1 MSKRTQK
8 PLVDPSLR
16 LKAEEALAVEVSR
29 VLPLTTTLQRT
40 EHELRVYQIE
50 LELQN
55 EQLRQS
61 QVALLASQARYADLY
76 DQAPVGYLSLDGAG
90 VIEQANLEACSLLGL
105 VRDALLQRPL
115 SDFVAA
121 GEQDGF
127 YLLRRSSALNAPAQT
142 AEIRMVRADGAP
154 FWAQL
159 VVNTANVRNGQDV
172 LHLVL
177 SDISERKRK
186 ELERQGMVQRI
197 EDLSRRLVQAQE
209 EARRR
214 LSRELHDRTSA
225 NLTALRLN
233 LDQIV
238 KIAGQAPDATLFW
251 ERVDDTRALI
261 ADTNF
266 SIRDICSE
274 LHTPE
279 LDRGGLLEVV
289 KSYAQQFTKRTGLP
303 VAVDCAHGDVRLEPF
318 LELSLF
324 RIVQESL
331 TNCAKHA
338 GASTIQVAIAL
349 SRTPLR
355 VAVVDDGCGFDITLA
370 ATDARAGG
378 HGLQN
383 MRETAEFL
391 GGNLLLE
398 SAPGRGTRVV
408 VLV

>member
-1 MSKRTQK
+1 MSKGALK
-8 PLVDPSLR
+8 PLADPALR
-16 LKAEEALAVEVSR
+16 LKAEEALAKKVSR
-29 VLPLTTTLQRT
+29 VSPPTTTRQRT
-40 EHELRVYQIE
+40 AHELRVYQIE
-50 LELQN
+50 LEMQN

-61 QVALLASQARYADLY
+61 QVALQASQARYATLY

-90 VIEQANLEACSLLGL
+90 VIEQANLEASCLLGL

-115 SDFVAA
+115 SDFVAPD
-121 GEQDGF
+121 EQDSF
-127 YLLRRSSALNAPAQT
+127 YLLRRSSALYGPTQT

-154 FWAQL
+154 FWAHL
-159 VVNTANVRNGQDV
+159 VANTANLSHGKDV

-177 SDISERKRK
+177 SDISERKRN
-186 ELERQGMVQRI
+186 ELEREGMVRRI
-197 EDLSRRLVQAQE
+197 ENLSRRLVQAQE
-209 EARRR
+209 EARKR

-238 KIAGQAPDATLFW
+238 KVAGQAPDATVFW
-251 ERVDDTRALI
+251 ERVEDTLALI

-266 SIRDICSE
+266 SIRDICAE

-303 VAVDCAHGDVRLEPF
+303 VVVGCAHGDMRLEPF
-318 LELSLF
+318 LEVTLF
-324 RIVQESL
+324 RIVQECL

-338 GASTIQVAIAL
+338 SASTIHVVIAL

-355 VAVVDDGCGFDITLA
+355 VAVVDDGCGFDTTLA
-370 ATDARAGG
+370 ATDARSGG

-391 GGNLLLE
+391 GGDLLLE
-398 SAPGRGTRVV
+398 SAPGRGTSVV

>member
-8 PLVDPSLR
+8 ALADPLLR
-16 LKAEEALAVEVSR
+16 LRAEEALVEEVAH

-55 EQLRQS
+55 EQLHQS
-61 QVALLASQARYADLY
+61 QVALLASQARYMALY
-76 DQAPVGYLSLDGAG
+76 DQAPVGYLSLNGAG

-105 VRDALLQRPL
+105 VRDALLQRPF
-115 SDFVAA
+115 SDFVTAA
-121 GEQDGF
+121 EQDGF
-127 YLLRRSSALNAPAQT
+127 YMLRRSSALQGPAQT
-142 AEIRMVRADGAP
+142 AEIRMVRADGEQ
-154 FWAQL
+154 FWARL
-159 VVNTANVRNGQDV
+159 AANTASVSNGKDA

-238 KIAGQAPDATLFW
+238 KTAGQEPDAALFW

-261 ADTNF
+261 EDTNF
-266 SIRDICSE
+266 SIRDICAE

-279 LDRGGLLEVV
+279 QDRGGLLEVV

-303 VAVDCAHGDVRLEPF
+303 VAVDCAHGDLRLEPF

-338 GASTIQVAIAL
+338 SASTIQVAIAL

-355 VAVVDDGCGFDITLA
+355 VAVVDDGCGFDTTPA
-370 ATDARAGG
+370 ATEARAGG

-391 GGNLLLE
+391 GGNLMLE

>member
-1 MSKRTQK
+1 MNKRTQK
-8 PLVDPSLR
+8 PLADPSLR
-16 LKAEEALAVEVSR
+16 LKAEAALAEEVSH
-29 VLPLTTTLQRT
+29 VLPHTTTLQRT

-61 QVALLASQARYADLY
+61 QVALLASQARYAALY

-90 VIEQANLEACSLLGL
+90 VIEQANLEACTLLGQ
-105 VRDALLQRPL
+105 VRDALLQRAL

-121 GEQDGF
+121 AEQDAY
-127 YLLRRSSALNAPAQT
+127 YLLRRSAALHGPAQV
-142 AEIRMVRADGAP
+142 AEIRMVKADGAQ

-159 VVNTANVRNGQDV
+159 AATTANVSHGKDV

-209 EARRR
+209 EARKR
-214 LSRELHDRTSA
+214 LSRALHDGTSA

-238 KIAGQAPDATLFW
+238 KAAAQEPDAKLFW

-261 ADTNF
+261 ADTSF
-266 SIRDICSE
+266 SIRNICAE
-274 LHTPE
+274 LHTPA

-289 KSYAQQFTKRTGLP
+289 RSYAQQFTKRTGLP
-303 VAVDCAHGDVRLEPF
+303 VAVDCVHGDIRLEPF

-338 GASTIQVAIAL
+338 SASTIQVAIAL

-391 GGNLLLE
+391 GGKLLLD
-398 SAPGRGTRVV
+398 SAPGRGTRLV

>member
-1 MSKRTQK
+1 
-8 PLVDPSLR
+8 
-16 LKAEEALAVEVSR
+16 
-29 VLPLTTTLQRT
+29 
-40 EHELRVYQIE
+40 
-50 LELQN
+50 
-55 EQLRQS
+55 
-61 QVALLASQARYADLY
+61 
-76 DQAPVGYLSLDGAG
+76 
-90 VIEQANLEACSLLGL
+90 LLGL

-121 GEQDGF
+121 AEQDAF
-127 YLLRRSSALNAPAQT
+127 YLLRRSTALHGPTQL

-159 VVNTANVRNGQDV
+159 VANTFNASNGTDV

-186 ELERQGMVQRI
+186 ELERQGMVKRI
-197 EDLSRRLVQAQE
+197 EDLSRHLVQAQE
-209 EARRR
+209 EARKR

-238 KIAGQAPDATLFW
+238 KAAGQAPDATVFW
-251 ERVDDTRALI
+251 ERVEDTRALI

-266 SIRDICSE
+266 SIRDICAD
-274 LHTPE
+274 LHPPA

-289 KSYAQQFTKRTGLP
+289 QSYAQQFTKRTGLP
-303 VAVDCAHGDVRLEPF
+303 VQVECAHGDIRLEPF

-324 RIVQESL
+324 RIFQECL

-338 GASTIQVAIAL
+338 SASTIHVAIAL
-349 SRTPLR
+349 SRAPLR
-355 VAVVDDGCGFDITLA
+355 VAVVDDGCGFDTTLA
-370 ATDARAGG
+370 GTDARAGG

>member
-1 MSKRTQK
+1 MSKDTQK
-8 PLVDPSLR
+8 PLADPALR
-16 LKAEEALAVEVSR
+16 LKAEEALAEEVSH
-29 VLPLTTTLQRT
+29 VLPHTTTLQRT

-50 LELQN
+50 LEMQN

-61 QVALLASQARYADLY
+61 QVALLASQARYAALY
-76 DQAPVGYLSLDGAG
+76 DQAPVGYLSLDSAG
-90 VIEQANLEACSLLGL
+90 VIEQANLAACSLLGL
-105 VRDALLQRPL
+105 VRDALLQRAL

-121 GEQDGF
+121 AEQDSY
-127 YLLRRSSALNAPAQT
+127 YLLRRSSALHGQAQV
-142 AEIRMVRADGAP
+142 AELPMVRADGEP

-159 VVNTANVRNGQDV
+159 VANTADVSNGKEV

-177 SDISERKRK
+177 SDISERKRRELVRKRMASRIK
-186 ELERQGMVQRI
+186 E
-197 EDLSRRLVQAQE
+197 LSRRLVQAQE
-209 EARRR
+209 EARKR
-214 LSRELHDRTSA
+214 LSRALHDGTSA

-238 KIAGQAPDATLFW
+238 KAAAQAPDARLFW
-251 ERVDDTRALI
+251 ERVEDTRGLI

-266 SIRDICSE
+266 SIRDICAE
-274 LHTPE
+274 LHTPA

-289 KSYAQQFTKRTGLP
+289 RSYAQQFTKRTGLP
-303 VAVDCAHGDVRLEPF
+303 VAVDCAHADLRLEPF

-324 RIVQESL
+324 RIVQECL

-338 GASTIQVAIAL
+338 SASTIHVAIAL
-349 SRTPLR
+349 SRTPRR
-355 VAVVDDGCGFDITLA
+355 VEVVDDGCGFELSLA
-370 ATDARAGG
+370 ATDARPGG
-378 HGLQN
+378 LGLQN